1 VPFYHKSS
9 RRSSLCFR
17 LDRRS
22 AALHT
27 VNVKNFISFL
37 RIDGGAGIKEK
48 VNSQQ
53 TETGFLEETRFLGS
67 AIWPQL
73 YYRRNPVSGQMP
85 N

>member
-1 VPFYHKSS
+1 
-9 RRSSLCFR
+9 
-17 LDRRS
+17 
-22 AALHT
+22 
-27 VNVKNFISFL
+27 L